1 MSARIAV
8 LGDSV
13 GYGVGDESAEH
24 PDRGLGR
31 FLREAFGADAEYTNF
46 ARPGARALEVVAE
59 QLPAALERSPDVA
72 VVIAGGND
80 VLRSNY
86 RPVEVH
92 AALHTIISSL
102 RTRGAEVVTLR
113 LHDPCELIRLPNRIQ
128 RVLRRRID
136 ALNRVIDHVADD
148 LDALLVDARQLGNV
162 YDKSLWHVD
171 RMHPSPLGYFRLAE
185 HVCERLTLRGFD
197 LNPLT
202 LPSRSRSRRVGQM
215 LWLVRNGVPWFV
227 KRCGDL
233 IPGMLFL
240 WVCEVM
246 RDAVTRVVRVTTR
259 GHADGTIRQL
269 EQEQPRTMPRAS

>member
-1 MSARIAV
+1 MTTRIAV

-13 GYGVGDESAEH
+13 GYGVGDEVAQH
-24 PDRGLGR
+24 PDKGLGR
-31 FLREAFGADAEYTNF
+31 FLREAFGSDAVYSNF
-46 ARPGARALEVVAE
+46 ARPGARALEVVE
-59 QLPAALERSPDVA
+59 SQLPAALTHAPDVA

-92 AALHTIISSL
+92 AALHTIVSSL

-136 ALNRVIDHVADD
+136 ALNKVIDHVAAD
-148 LDALLVDARQLGNV
+148 LDALLIDARRLGDV

-171 RMHPSPLGYFRLAE
+171 RMHPSSLGYFHLAE
-185 HVCERLTLRGFD
+185 NVCDRLRHRGFE
-197 LNPLT
+197 LRPLT
-202 LPSRSRSRRVGQM
+202 MPERSQRRNSRQL
-215 LWLVRNGVPWFV
+215 LWLLRNGLPWFV

-233 IPGMLFL
+233 LPGVLLL
-240 WVCEVM
+240 WSCELL
-246 RDAVTRVVRVTTR
+246 RDLAAHAVRATKRDREGGTTP
-259 GHADGTIRQL
+259 QPSP
-269 EQEQPRTMPRAS
+269 EQRRTTPLAS